1 MTKAYLT
8 YLRHIYFCS
17 RMLYWEETAMRVWVY
32 GGSLAQIQTIADRY
46 ARSGDAVIGV
56 SLCAGDGAQF
66 PQSGLTRALCSAMRG
81 EIDLIVVSDHRL
93 LGNNTQIKEMEDLFC
108 RYGAAIKSASSCG
121 ISSS

>member
-56 SLCAGDGAQF
+56 SLCAGDAPSF
-66 PQSGLTRALCSAMRG
+66 
-81 EIDLIVVSDHRL
+81 H
-93 LGNNTQIKEMEDLFC
+93 K
-108 RYGAAIKSASSCG
+108 AA
-121 ISSS
+121 

>member
-17 RMLYWEETAMRVWVY
+17 RMLYWEETTMRVWVY
-32 GGSLAQIQTIADRY
+32 GRSLTQIQTIADRY
-46 ARSGDAVIGV
+46 ARSGDVVIGI
-56 SLCAGDGAQF
+56 SLCAGDGARF

-81 EIDLIVVSDHRL
+81 EIDLIVIPNRRL
-93 LGNNTQIKEMEDLFC
+93 LGNNVQIKEMEDLFC
-108 RYGAAIKSASSCG
+108 RYGTAIRSASSCG

>member
-17 RMLYWEETAMRVWVY
+17 QMLYWEETAMRVWVY
-32 GGSLAQIQTIADRY
+32 GRSLAQIQTIADRY
-46 ARSGDAVIGV
+46 AQSGDAVVGV

-66 PQSGLTRALCSAMRG
+66 PQSGLTRVLCSAMRG
-81 EIDLIVVSDHRL
+81 ELDIIVVPNHRL
-93 LGNNTQIKEMEDLFC
+93 LGNNTQIKEMENLFC
-108 RYGAAIKSASSCG
+108 RYGVAIKSASSCG

>member
-17 RMLYWEETAMRVWVY
+17 QMLYWEETAMRVWVY
-32 GGSLAQIQTIADRY
+32 GRSLTQIQTIADRY
-46 ARSGDAVIGV
+46 AQSGDVVIGI
-56 SLCAGDGAQF
+56 SLCAGDGARF

-81 EIDLIVVSDHRL
+81 EIDLIVVPNRRL
-93 LGNNTQIKEMEDLFC
+93 LGNNAQIKEIQDLFF
-108 RYGAAIKSASSCG
+108 RYGTAIRSASSCG